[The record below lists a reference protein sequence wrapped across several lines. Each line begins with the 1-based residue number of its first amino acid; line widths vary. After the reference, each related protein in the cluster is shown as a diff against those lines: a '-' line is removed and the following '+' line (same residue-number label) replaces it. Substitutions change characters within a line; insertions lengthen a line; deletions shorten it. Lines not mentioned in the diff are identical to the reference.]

1 MLRCVS
7 PYRADKL
14 AYGVGDVI
22 DNPALEAHL
31 LHDSPKSFEIISSE
45 PSRPAVEIK
54 AIEAAPADKMLRPA
68 AKKGGRQ

>member
-14 AYGVGDVI
+14 AYGIGDVI

-31 LHDSPKSFEIISSE
+31 LHDSPRSFEVASSE
-45 PSRPAVEIK
+45 TDRPAVEIK
-54 AIEAAPADKMLRPA
+54 AITEAPADKMLRPA
-68 AKKGGRQ
+68 AKKGSKS